1 MSLIKYQ
8 TLERGVT
15 VLHSRHYRLAKV
27 FAKRE
32 KATGRRG
39 RGGRMGVTR
48 KMGGAD
54 GADGKRGSIGERR
67 KKRGRYEKK
76 RQDRVG
82 DLSE

>member
-1 MSLIKYQ
+1 
-8 TLERGVT
+8 
-15 VLHSRHYRLAKV
+15 
-27 FAKRE
+27 
-32 KATGRRG
+32 
-39 RGGRMGVTR
+39 MGVTR